1 MKFDINTPDDM
12 TKITA
17 PRREQA
23 RKRKMN
29 KDKMSFTEGNTS
41 YMNHV
46 EMANL
51 MIKVINVL
59 NIEPVIKKV
68 VSMRLMSPLTHG
80 CEKSYLSIALEI
92 GTTEAEIKEI
102 EKAGLELLQR
112 HLSTVSA
119 PDFMKKF
126 NTDKMIKALVDK
138 G

>member
-1 MKFDINTPDDM
+1 MKFDINTPEDM
-12 TKITA
+12 AKITA
-17 PRREQA
+17 PRKEQA

-29 KDKMSFTEGNTS
+29 KDRMSFTEGNTS

-68 VSMRLMSPLTHG
+68 VSMRLMHPLTHG
-80 CEKSYLSIALEI
+80 CTKSYLSIALEI
-92 GTTEAEIKEI
+92 GTTEAEIREI
-102 EKAGLELLQR
+102 EQVGMGLLQR

-126 NTDKMIKALVDK
+126 NTDKMIKDLVKK